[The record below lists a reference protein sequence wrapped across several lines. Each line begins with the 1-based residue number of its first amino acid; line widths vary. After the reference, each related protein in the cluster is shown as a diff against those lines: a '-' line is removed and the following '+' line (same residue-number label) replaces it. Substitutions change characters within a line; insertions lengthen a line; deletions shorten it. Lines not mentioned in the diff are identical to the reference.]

1 MSGTFAFHNIYTTKN
16 EVENIQT
23 VLHEGNESGEGTMR
37 RFEVAPGIQI
47 TYNDLKMDSCFRPI
61 RFEKDFL
68 QINHCLE
75 GCYECE
81 LEGGSVS
88 FLGEGDLCVDY
99 LSKDRQVFLGS
110 RIPLKKYRGITVLL
124 EMETAQQTLDQ
135 GFQQAHISLE
145 QIKERLC
152 SDGRSL
158 IIKSKHEIDHIFS
171 ELYSV
176 DERIQVP
183 YFWIKVIELLL
194 FLSLLD
200 GSAVCR
206 PQQFSA
212 DISKRTQ
219 EVYQYIIENPFTKD
233 TIQDN
238 PTIYLTTKG
247 GGVPQ
252 EDRQALTDEQAAR
265 LLDAIR
271 DLPPYVF
278 VMIGL
283 YAGLR
288 REEILAL
295 QWDSVYLDTD
305 TPYLTVRRAWHTE
318 HNRPVISDELK
329 TKAAERNIPLP
340 VCLAECLK
348 AAKETSTS
356 EYVVS
361 NRDGEPL
368 SYTQFKRLWQ
378 YIVTR
383 TVKERSYYRYEDGK
397 RVKHTV
403 TPVLGEKAAHNGKV
417 VYSLDFEVTPHQ
429 LRHTYITNLIHASV
443 DPKTVQYLAGHES
456 SKITMD
462 IYAKVKYNRP
472 DELVRSMS
480 CAFASWDAAQ

>member
-1 MSGTFAFHNIYTTKN
+1 MFDMTKETGAFHNIYKTGIGAETEKR
-16 EVENIQT
+16 I
-23 VLHEGNESGEGTMR
+23 LHEGNESGEGTMR

-99 LSKDRQVFLGS
+99 LSKDKQVFLGS

-233 TIQDN
+233 TIQDLACMFGLAESSLKRCFKS
-238 PTIYLTTKG
+238 IAG
-247 GGVPQ
+247 
-252 EDRQALTDEQAAR
+252 AS
-265 LLDAIR
+265 
-271 DLPPYVF
+271 
-278 VMIGL
+278 IGTF
-283 YAGLR
+283 
-288 REEILAL
+288 I
-295 QWDSVYLDTD
+295 
-305 TPYLTVRRAWHTE
+305 
-318 HNRPVISDELK
+318 K
-329 TKAAERNIPLP
+329 TKRMEAAAELLVSESALSIGEIGSVAGYENQS
-340 VCLAECLK
+340 K
-348 AAKETSTS
+348 FSAA
-356 EYVVS
+356 
-361 NRDGEPL
+361 
-368 SYTQFKRLWQ
+368 FKS
-378 YIVTR
+378 VM
-383 TVKERSYYRYEDGK
+383 G
-397 RVKHTV
+397 V
-403 TPVLGEKAAHNGKV
+403 TPQA
-417 VYSLDFEVTPHQ
+417 Y
-429 LRHTYITNLIHASV
+429 RH
-443 DPKTVQYLAGHES
+443 
-456 SKITMD
+456 
-462 IYAKVKYNRP
+462 KY
-472 DELVRSMS
+472 
-480 CAFASWDAAQ
+480 C

>member
-1 MSGTFAFHNIYTTKN
+1 MLGTAKEMDAFHNIYKTGIKAETAK
-16 EVENIQT
+16 T

-99 LSKDRQVFLGS
+99 LSKDKQVFLGS

-135 GFQQAHISLE
+135 GFQQAHISLKE
-145 QIKERLC
+145 IKDCLC

-219 EVYQYIIENPFTKD
+219 KVYQYIIENPFTKD
-233 TIQDN
+233 TIQDLACMFGLAESSLKRCFKSIAGASIG
-238 PTIYLTTKG
+238 T
-247 GGVPQ
+247 
-252 EDRQALTDEQAAR
+252 
-265 LLDAIR
+265 
-271 DLPPYVF
+271 F
-278 VMIGL
+278 V
-283 YAGLR
+283 
-288 REEILAL
+288 
-295 QWDSVYLDTD
+295 
-305 TPYLTVRRAWHTE
+305 
-318 HNRPVISDELK
+318 K
-329 TKAAERNIPLP
+329 TKRMEAVAEMLVSEPTLSIGEIGSVAGYENQSKFSAA
-340 VCLAECLK
+340 
-348 AAKETSTS
+348 
-356 EYVVS
+356 
-361 NRDGEPL
+361 
-368 SYTQFKRLWQ
+368 FKS
-378 YIVTR
+378 VM
-383 TVKERSYYRYEDGK
+383 G
-397 RVKHTV
+397 V
-403 TPVLGEKAAHNGKV
+403 TPQA
-417 VYSLDFEVTPHQ
+417 Y
-429 LRHTYITNLIHASV
+429 RH
-443 DPKTVQYLAGHES
+443 
-456 SKITMD
+456 
-462 IYAKVKYNRP
+462 KY
-472 DELVRSMS
+472 
-480 CAFASWDAAQ
+480 C

>member
-1 MSGTFAFHNIYTTKN
+1 MLYLNGLIWFDQIW
-16 EVENIQT
+16 Q
-23 VLHEGNESGEGTMR
+23 NESRFHPIFSGPQVVNWPKRGRKEGEVVPKVVNREPIFGVLFSPPSARFLAVAVWHATFHRKTPTVAEYCEKWLLMQSVHVRATTLTDYTSKVR
-37 RFEVAPGIQI
+37 RHIIAELGDKRMGEVSLDDIQLALVPVSKKSTSVYKSVVI
-47 TYNDLKMDSCFRPI
+47 LYKSIFRAAM
-61 RFEKDFL
+61 E
-68 QINHCLE
+68 
-75 GCYECE
+75 
-81 LEGGSVS
+81 
-88 FLGEGDLCVDY
+88 
-99 LSKDRQVFLGS
+99 S
-110 RIPLKKYRGITVLL
+110 RI
-124 EMETAQQTLDQ
+124 
-135 GFQQAHISLE
+135 
-145 QIKERLC
+145 
-152 SDGRSL
+152 
-158 IIKSKHEIDHIFS
+158 IDH
-171 ELYSV
+171 
-176 DERIQVP
+176 
-183 YFWIKVIELLL
+183 
-194 FLSLLD
+194 
-200 GSAVCR
+200 
-206 PQQFSA
+206 
-212 DISKRTQ
+212 
-219 EVYQYIIENPFTKD
+219 
-233 TIQDN
+233 N

-252 EDRQALTDEQAAR
+252 EERQALTDEQVER

-397 RVKHTV
+397 RVKH
-403 TPVLGEKAAHNGKV
+403 
-417 VYSLDFEVTPHQ
+417 
-429 LRHTYITNLIHASV
+429 
-443 DPKTVQYLAGHES
+443 S
-456 SKITMD
+456 S
-462 IYAKVKYNRP
+462 
-472 DELVRSMS
+472 
-480 CAFASWDAAQ
+480 

>member
-1 MSGTFAFHNIYTTKN
+1 MFDMTKETGAFHNIYKTGIGAETEKR
-16 EVENIQT
+16 I
-23 VLHEGNESGEGTMR
+23 LHEGNESGEGTMR

-171 ELYSV
+171 EFYSV
-176 DERIQVP
+176 DERIQGP

-219 EVYQYIIENPFTKD
+219 DVYQYIIENPFTKD
-233 TIQDN
+233 TIQDLACMFGLAESSLKRCFKSIAGTSIGTFVKTKRMEAAADMLVSE
-238 PTIYLTTKG
+238 PTLSIG
-247 GGVPQ
+247 EIGSV
-252 EDRQALTDEQAAR
+252 AAEPR
-265 LLDAIR
+265 LL
-271 DLPPYVF
+271 F
-278 VMIGL
+278 
-283 YAGLR
+283 
-288 REEILAL
+288 LAN
-295 QWDSVYLDTD
+295 S
-305 TPYLTVRRAWHTE
+305 
-318 HNRPVISDELK
+318 
-329 TKAAERNIPLP
+329 
-340 VCLAECLK
+340 
-348 AAKETSTS
+348 
-356 EYVVS
+356 
-361 NRDGEPL
+361 
-368 SYTQFKRLWQ
+368 
-378 YIVTR
+378 
-383 TVKERSYYRYEDGK
+383 
-397 RVKHTV
+397 
-403 TPVLGEKAAHNGKV
+403 
-417 VYSLDFEVTPHQ
+417 
-429 LRHTYITNLIHASV
+429 
-443 DPKTVQYLAGHES
+443 
-456 SKITMD
+456 
-462 IYAKVKYNRP
+462 
-472 DELVRSMS
+472 
-480 CAFASWDAAQ
+480 

>member
-1 MSGTFAFHNIYTTKN
+1 MFDMTKETGAFHNIYKTGIGAETEKR
-16 EVENIQT
+16 I
-23 VLHEGNESGEGTMR
+23 LHEGNESGEGTMR

-171 ELYSV
+171 EFYSV

-200 GSAVCR
+200 GSAV
-206 PQQFSA
+206 
-212 DISKRTQ
+212 
-219 EVYQYIIENPFTKD
+219 
-233 TIQDN
+233 
-238 PTIYLTTKG
+238 
-247 GGVPQ
+247 
-252 EDRQALTDEQAAR
+252 
-265 LLDAIR
+265 
-271 DLPPYVF
+271 
-278 VMIGL
+278 
-283 YAGLR
+283 
-288 REEILAL
+288 
-295 QWDSVYLDTD
+295 
-305 TPYLTVRRAWHTE
+305 
-318 HNRPVISDELK
+318 
-329 TKAAERNIPLP
+329 
-340 VCLAECLK
+340 
-348 AAKETSTS
+348 
-356 EYVVS
+356 
-361 NRDGEPL
+361 
-368 SYTQFKRLWQ
+368 
-378 YIVTR
+378 
-383 TVKERSYYRYEDGK
+383 
-397 RVKHTV
+397 
-403 TPVLGEKAAHNGKV
+403 
-417 VYSLDFEVTPHQ
+417 
-429 LRHTYITNLIHASV
+429 
-443 DPKTVQYLAGHES
+443 
-456 SKITMD
+456 
-462 IYAKVKYNRP
+462 
-472 DELVRSMS
+472 
-480 CAFASWDAAQ
+480 

>member
-1 MSGTFAFHNIYTTKN
+1 MFDMTKETGAFHNIYKTGIGAETEKR
-16 EVENIQT
+16 I
-23 VLHEGNESGEGTMR
+23 LHEGNESGEGTMR

-171 ELYSV
+171 EFYSV

-219 EVYQYIIENPFTKD
+219 DVYQYIIENPFTKD
-233 TIQDN
+233 TIQD
-238 PTIYLTTKG
+238 
-247 GGVPQ
+247 
-252 EDRQALTDEQAAR
+252 
-265 LLDAIR
+265 
-271 DLPPYVF
+271 
-278 VMIGL
+278 
-283 YAGLR
+283 
-288 REEILAL
+288 LA
-295 QWDSVYLDTD
+295 
-305 TPYLTVRRAWHTE
+305 
-318 HNRPVISDELK
+318 
-329 TKAAERNIPLP
+329 
-340 VCLAECLK
+340 CMFGLAESSLK
-348 AAKETSTS
+348 RCFKSIAGTSIGR
-356 EYVVS
+356 YVGF
-361 NRDGEPL
+361 R
-368 SYTQFKRLWQ
+368 
-378 YIVTR
+378 
-383 TVKERSYYRYEDGK
+383 
-397 RVKHTV
+397 
-403 TPVLGEKAAHNGKV
+403 A
-417 VYSLDFEVTPHQ
+417 DFEHWGDWKCGG
-429 LRHTYITNLIHASV
+429 I
-443 DPKTVQYLAGHES
+443 
-456 SKITMD
+456 
-462 IYAKVKYNRP
+462 
-472 DELVRSMS
+472 
-480 CAFASWDAAQ
+480 